1 MVLNNKT
8 FLITGIADEHSLA
21 MYVAKAVIKQGG
33 NVICTGL
40 GVSPFH
46 GDLSDRAKDY
56 LNNTFN
62 DFKESIKTHLGS
74 NASAE
79 ILDVTLDDNIKF
91 FAKNLFKNDI
101 KIDGILHAV
110 AMDKTIRNKKVKPLL
125 DVTFDEFCGTMDVS
139 AFSLIRLTNS
149 LFKSQVLNP
158 GASICALSYIAAEKV
173 TFHPYRNMSVAKA
186 ALERIV
192 IELADEMGRSNG
204 TRVNAIRFST
214 YLGSKAGAAT
224 LTEDDVAKSN
234 RISPLGNASPRDLA
248 NEVVHLF
255 RPESRI
261 TGEIRHVDGGYH
273 IMG

>member
-79 ILDVTLDDNIKF
+79 ILDVTLDDNIEF

-186 ALERIV
+186 AVERIV

>member
-1 MVLNNKT
+1 MILTNKT

-21 MYVAKAVIKQGG
+21 MYVAKAIIAEGG
-33 NVICTGL
+33 KVICTGL

-46 GDLSDRAKDY
+46 QNLSERAKGY
-56 LNNTFN
+56 LNKTFA
-62 DFKESIKTHLGS
+62 DFKDSIKTHLGS
-74 NASAE
+74 KASVE
-79 ILDVTLDDNIKF
+79 ILDVTLDENLKY
-91 FAKNLFKNDI
+91 FAKNLLKNKI
-101 KIDGILHAV
+101 SIDGVLHAV

-125 DVTFDEFCGTMDVS
+125 EVSFDEFCGTMDVS

-149 LFKSQVLNP
+149 LFKSKVLNA

-173 TFHPYRNMSVAKA
+173 TFHPYRNMSIAKA

-192 IELADEMGRSNG
+192 IELADEMGRKNG

-224 LTEDDVAKSN
+224 LTEEDVSTSD
-234 RISPLGNASPRDLA
+234 RISPLGNATPIDLA

-255 RPESRI
+255 RPDIRI

>member
-79 ILDVTLDDNIKF
+79 ILDVTLDDNIEF

-234 RISPLGNASPRDLA
+234 RISPLGNANPRDLA

>member
-1 MVLNNKT
+1 MVLNNKI

-79 ILDVTLDDNIKF
+79 ILDVTLDDNIEF

-234 RISPLGNASPRDLA
+234 RVSPLGNASPRDLA

>member
-1 MVLNNKT
+1 MILKNRT
-8 FLITGIADEHSLA
+8 YLITGIADEYSLA
-21 MYVAKAVIKQGG
+21 MYVANAIIAEGG
-33 NVICTGL
+33 KVICTGL
-40 GVSPFH
+40 GVSSFH
-46 GDLSDRAKDY
+46 QKLSERAKAY
-56 LNNTFN
+56 LNKTFD
-62 DFKESIKTHLGS
+62 DFSKSIKMHLG
-74 NASAE
+74 NKASTE
-79 ILDVTLDDNIKF
+79 ILDVTLDENIEF
-91 FAKNLFKNDI
+91 FANDLLKKNIN
-101 KIDGILHAV
+101 IDGILHAV

-149 LFKSQVLNP
+149 LFKSKVLNT

-173 TFHPYRNMSVAKA
+173 TFHPYRNMSIAKA

-192 IELADEMGRSNG
+192 IELADEMGRNNG

-224 LTEDDVAKSN
+224 LTEEDVSTSD
-234 RISPLGNASPRDLA
+234 RISPLGNATPIDLA

-255 RPESRI
+255 RPDSRI

>member
-1 MVLNNKT
+1 MILKNRT
-8 FLITGIADEHSLA
+8 YLITGIADEHSLA
-21 MYVAKAVIKQGG
+21 MYAAKAIISEGG
-33 NVICTGL
+33 KVICTGL
-40 GVSPFH
+40 GVSSFH
-46 GDLSDRAKDY
+46 QNLSKRAKAY
-56 LNNTFN
+56 LNKTFD
-62 DFKESIKTHLGS
+62 DFRESIKMHLGKK
-74 NASAE
+74 ASTE
-79 ILDVTLDDNIKF
+79 ILDVTLDENIEF
-91 FAKNLFKNDI
+91 FANDLLKKNIN
-101 KIDGILHAV
+101 IDGILHAV

-125 DVTFDEFCGTMDVS
+125 EVSFNEFCETLDVS

-149 LFKSQVLNP
+149 LFKSGVLNT

-173 TFHPYRNMSVAKA
+173 TFHPYRNMSIAKA

-192 IELADEMGRSNG
+192 IELADEMGRHNG

-224 LTEDDVAKSN
+224 LTEEDVSTSD
-234 RISPLGNASPRDLA
+234 RISPLGNATPSDLA

-255 RPESRI
+255 RPDSRI